1 MSGREKWF
9 FGLLTAV
16 PVVAIAV
23 VAVAIL
29 LLLPTNS
36 TREPAAAPDPII
48 GLQVIDPPEA
58 AGDPAEVVAAPDSPD
73 AGSVQNRTISA
84 GGTGTATAA
93 PDIAEV
99 TVGVE
104 TVADDSGAAIDENNA
119 VMTAVTE
126 QLLEQGLD
134 AADVQTTGFS
144 MWMEQVYDQS
154 GPTGEVRFHLT
165 NQVRAVVRDVDR
177 VGDVLQA
184 ALDAGANNIQNVVF
198 AVADEEALKAQ
209 ARADAIANAR
219 RHAEQL
225 AREAGVQLGEI
236 VSISELGGSASPFD
250 GDEVRAQS
258 GGGGGPPISSGGY
271 SASVSVQV
279 VFAIAD

>member
-1 MSGREKWF
+1 
-9 FGLLTAV
+9 
-16 PVVAIAV
+16 
-23 VAVAIL
+23 
-29 LLLPTNS
+29 
-36 TREPAAAPDPII
+36 
-48 GLQVIDPPEA
+48 
-58 AGDPAEVVAAPDSPD
+58 
-73 AGSVQNRTISA
+73 
-84 GGTGTATAA
+84 
-93 PDIAEV
+93 V
-99 TVGVE
+99 TLGVE
-104 TVADDSGAAIDENNA
+104 TVADDAGTAIDENNA
-119 VMTAVTE
+119 LMTAVTE

-134 AADVQTTGFS
+134 AVDIQTTGFS
-144 MWMEQVYDQS
+144 MWMEQVYDQT

-165 NQVRAVVRDVDR
+165 NQVRAVVRDVDG

-184 ALDAGANNIQNVVF
+184 ALDVGANNIQNVDF

-236 VSISELGGSASPFD
+236 VSISELGGS
-250 GDEVRAQS
+250 
-258 GGGGGPPISSGGY
+258 PPISSGGY